1 MKISLSSS
9 KAARRAFT
17 LFELIVATGAGGL
30 LFAAVAVMMMYG
42 GKSTAMMG
50 NYVALDQSDRDTL
63 DTMTTDIRQANMV
76 TSYATNQLQLQTT
89 DVNTGAT
96 NTLTYTYNATNGTL
110 TRVLSPFGVVA
121 VATNSTTALLLTN
134 IVANTF
140 SFAMFQRNP
149 VGGAVDQYPA
159 TNVAQCKVVQVSW
172 TCSKS
177 VLGIGNTESVQSA
190 KIVIRKE

>member
-1 MKISLSSS
+1 MKISISSS
-9 KAARRAFT
+9 KAAKRGFT
-17 LFELIVATGAGGL
+17 LFEMIVATGAGGL

-63 DTMTTDIRQANMV
+63 DTITTDIRQANMV

-110 TRVLSPFGVVA
+110 TRVLSPFGVA
-121 VATNSTTALLLTN
+121 SVATNTTTTLILSN
-134 IVANTF
+134 IVANKF
-140 SFAMFQRNP
+140 SFGMYQRNP
-149 VGGAVDQYPA
+149 IRGVVDQYTT
-159 TNVAQCKVVQVSW
+159 TNASLCKVVQVSW

-177 VLGIGNTESVQSA
+177 VLGIGETESVQSA